1 MQRFDLMDRRRI
13 KAAKA
18 SIDQRQAERPFGI
31 NRLLLNRGY
40 VAPLDAVN
48 NLAETGYDLLT
59 VILRRNSRNGEG
71 QPAVPG

>member
-1 MQRFDLMDRRRI
+1 MDCRRI

>member
-1 MQRFDLMDRRRI
+1 MDRRRI

-48 NLAETGYDLLT
+48 NLAEAGYDLLT
-59 VILRRNSRNGEG
+59 VNDPRILRRNSRNGEG